1 MRDIVETKLT
11 GAYKGFVYS
20 ALFSLV
26 GLIVELVVFSLY
38 GSIILLTDIVHWA
51 IDTIVE
57 FFGLLALYYA
67 IRIGK
72 RFPWSVMVLESQ
84 AMLLSITLAL
94 GIYIVSFASYLT
106 TNYSQN
112 TATTTSLVPAVATIL
127 GGVFTALTLVIQR
140 RNYEKYKLE
149 ILKVDYTHALL
160 DMIAAGAA
168 TIGVILVYYTQ
179 SSSLELLFVV
189 ISSMFIIHS
198 LLEILKDIVKTI
210 TGTNIDH
217 ALSIKIYKKLI
228 NEYDNLQVEDVVARR
243 IGSFYIVEAK
253 IGVDPRERI
262 GDIYRL
268 RKKIISSIFEES
280 SLIYH
285 IDIKIF
291 PLKQLA
297 RKKK

>member
-26 GLIVELVVFSLY
+26 GLIVELVVFSLC

-51 IDTIVE
+51 IDTTVE

-94 GIYIVSFASYLT
+94 GIYIVSFSSYLT

-268 RKKIISSIFEES
+268 RKKIVSSILEES

-285 IDIKIF
+285 IDVKIF